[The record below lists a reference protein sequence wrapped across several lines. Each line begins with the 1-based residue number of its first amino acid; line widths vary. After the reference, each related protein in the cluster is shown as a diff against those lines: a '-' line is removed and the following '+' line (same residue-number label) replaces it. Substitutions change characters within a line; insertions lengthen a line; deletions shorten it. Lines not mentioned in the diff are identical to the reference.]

1 MKLFHVRYFENKLW
15 IDLKKATLNN
25 THIWSVFISLFK
37 ENNTVLGLVTNLLW
51 GCKIFSENFLFKWL
65 VIWPS
70 FVLELKSLPEIFK
83 KIVLYNLWKAF
94 DNAIIILFLIVGA
107 PSFIN
112 GKRMVGE
119 GWDQIFLIKRVG
131 VINSLMT
138 ILTYS
143 TTIN

>member
-1 MKLFHVRYFENKLW
+1 M
-15 IDLKKATLNN
+15 
-25 THIWSVFISLFK
+25 
-37 ENNTVLGLVTNLLW
+37 
-51 GCKIFSENFLFKWL
+51 
-65 VIWPS
+65 
-70 FVLELKSLPEIFK
+70 LELKSLPEIFK

-94 DNAIIILFLIVGA
+94 DNAIIILLLIVGV

-119 GWDQIFLIKRVG
+119 GWDQIFLIKREAVCFKLG